1 MSHKPHDNVKRREE
15 HIARRFDPEYVD
27 SQRLIRQR
35 GDRRAKFNRK
45 LYPAWLC
52 PRALLYS
59 HWLDRVV
66 SVRCHT
72 ESMEVEEWTTLDSA
86 PREYKVKERESD
98 MPEYPL
104 HLPGECD
111 PRGIDFLWRD

>member
-15 HIARRFDPEYVD
+15 RITRRFDPEYVD

-45 LYPAWLC
+45 LYPTWLC
-52 PRALLYS
+52 PRLWVVDEHL
-59 HWLDRVV
+59 HRVV

-72 ESMEVEEWTTLDSA
+72 ESMDVEEWTTLAPA
-86 PREYKVKERESD
+86 PREKPRHVESHV
-98 MPEYPL
+98 EEVPL
-104 HLPGECD
+104 PHGFD
-111 PRGIDFLWRD
+111 YLWA